1 MQWDFHWNLG
11 TFLGILELT
20 WPPMAQARG
29 GLGVSKMCCSRGL
42 VSHLIGG
49 TGIAMVKPEQ
59 RERHTHTRDTCTEA
73 RESEEGQGGKKSPR
87 GEESGGETGGQGK
100 KGEEKKGEPDV
111 RTTNTNL
118 HLEQRPNMIGSR
130 GWWPRLIGLQ
140 YCGGQV
146 EGLGLMSVLACG
158 WK

>member
-59 RERHTHTRDTCTEA
+59 RERDTHTRETHAQKRGRARKDREGRKA
-73 RESEEGQGGKKSPR
+73 REERRAGARRVGRAKK
-87 GEESGGETGGQGK
+87 
-100 KGEEKKGEPDV
+100 V
-111 RTTNTNL
+111 R
-118 HLEQRPNMIGSR
+118 RRKAS
-130 GWWPRLIGLQ
+130 
-140 YCGGQV
+140 
-146 EGLGLMSVLACG
+146 LM
-158 WK
+158 